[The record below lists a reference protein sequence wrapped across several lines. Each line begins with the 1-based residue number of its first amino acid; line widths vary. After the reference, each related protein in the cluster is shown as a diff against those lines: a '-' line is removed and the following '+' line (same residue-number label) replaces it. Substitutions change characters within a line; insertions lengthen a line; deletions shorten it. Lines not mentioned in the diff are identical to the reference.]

1 MLLSSNTVRL
11 SGKALHIGHARISSN
26 RYFIL
31 NKSNPAREVFIFLYE
46 GLILTDLKI
55 GKLAW
60 VMIAVIILAGV
71 ATVFAVGSV
80 PQASDVAAR
89 VSHDTGA
96 IFLNLKNN
104 GFLPDCVVGVEVNGE
119 INGKEFPIK
128 AELHTTVM
136 EKDIMRMVKV
146 DKICVN
152 PLSEVR
158 MRGVEG
164 EGYHIMIFGD
174 LENVEMFHVYLKFE
188 SGKVLHFHA
197 EKPQTGPPPHKH

>member
-1 MLLSSNTVRL
+1 MLTS
-11 SGKALHIGHARISSN
+11 
-26 RYFIL
+26 
-31 NKSNPAREVFIFLYE
+31 
-46 GLILTDLKI
+46 LKV

-60 VMIAVIILAGV
+60 VTIAVIILAGV
-71 ATVFAVGSV
+71 AAVFAVGSV

-128 AELHTTVM
+128 AGLHKTVM
-136 EKDIMRMVKV
+136 EKDVMRMVKV
-146 DKICVN
+146 DRVCVN
-152 PLSEVR
+152 PFSEVR

-174 LENVEMFHVYLKFE
+174 LEKVEMFHIYLKFE

-197 EKPQTGPPPHKH
+197 ENPTAGSAEENGHKH